1 MLPAGSRVLLLFA
14 SANRDERKWQD
25 PDRFD
30 VTRTP
35 NDHLGFGFGV
45 HACPGMHLARL
56 EMRSL
61 VVALARRVARIEI
74 GEPVIEMNN
83 VLRGLERLPA
93 RLVPA

>member
-1 MLPAGSRVLLLFA
+1 MNAPGA
-14 SANRDERKWQD
+14 
-25 PDRFD
+25 
-30 VTRTP
+30 
-35 NDHLGFGFGV
+35 GFGV
-45 HACPGMHLARL
+45 DACLGMQLARL

-83 VLRGLERLPA
+83 VLRGLDRLPA

>member
-1 MLPAGSRVLLLFA
+1 MNAPGA
-14 SANRDERKWQD
+14 
-25 PDRFD
+25 
-30 VTRTP
+30 
-35 NDHLGFGFGV
+35 GFGV
-45 HACPGMHLARL
+45 HACLGMQLARL

-83 VLRGLERLPA
+83 VLRGLDRLPA